1 MSLSKYKKK
10 ENVFLRSKVA
20 RRIFSLFI
28 VCALFPLGALALF
41 SYNQVTDQLQRQ
53 ADKRLHQASKAAGMS
68 VIERLTFLETDM
80 KIITSRLRKGTVGAL
95 EPATREFKE
104 RLARHFKGLA
114 LIGDEG
120 RIIDSTGAV
129 HMFPL
134 LSSDE
139 QRHIYKGKTLVKVS
153 PGVEGAVGVFMAMAL
168 DPGQPG
174 KGLLFGEVKPGHLWG
189 PEGFLSPMTE
199 LFVFDEHGNVLFA
212 SSPGRA
218 PAEELSAAMGKNPVF
233 GRFEWTRGNEAHL
246 AGYWTIFMSPQFFDK
261 WMMVYSQSKAD
272 ILEPLNTF
280 KKIFQLVVVLSFL
293 VVGLLSLRQIRRSLV
308 PIELLKDAT
317 RRVADRDFS
326 NPVKITSDD
335 EFEEL
340 GSSFNE
346 MADNL
351 DTHLRV
357 MAAINHVGMSLSAEK
372 DTNRLMEIILLG
384 AKSITNADGGALYTV
399 AEDKHLRLSA
409 MYIDSLNLEMDSVC
423 RSSIPLYDEEG
434 RPNTNIVAAYSV
446 LNDATINIPDIYAE
460 EGFDFSGNRDF
471 DREADYRSRSFLSV
485 PMKNH
490 ENEVIGVLQLT
501 NAKDKLSQEFVPFSE
516 ESRRMAE
523 TLAAQAAVA
532 LTKNKLVENFKR
544 LFDALMEL
552 IATAIDEKSSYTGSH
567 CRRVPDLTMM
577 LAEAVSN
584 RRDGFF
590 KDFNLS
596 EEEMYELR
604 VAAMLHDCGK
614 VTTPTHIVDKTTKL
628 ETIFDR
634 IHLVDTRFEVL
645 KRDAQI
651 EFLRNKLAALNGGQD
666 LSELE
671 EEIKT
676 RLSRLEEDRDF
687 VRSCNNGRE
696 YMAEKDQD
704 KLREVARKYRWV
716 NAKGEEEPILSEDE
730 VYNLAVPKGTITAE
744 EREVINQHVKTTI
757 KMLESLPYP
766 KSLRNVPRFAEAHH
780 ERMDGKG
787 YPRGLTREQIPV
799 QGRIIALSDIFEAL
813 TAKDRPY
820 KKGLTLMEA
829 LRIMGAA
836 AQEGQIDPDLFN
848 VFINEKVYLRYAEK
862 YLPPEQIDEVVPSKI
877 PGYAPAQPTE
887 GAPCKR
893 TTRSMQQQIGQG
905 KGSSTF
911 KASR

>member
-1 MSLSKYKKK
+1 MSLSKYKKM
-10 ENVFLRSKVA
+10 EYVFLRSKVA
-20 RRIFSLFI
+20 RRIFFLFI
-28 VCALFPLGALALF
+28 VCALFPLGALAYF
-41 SYNQVTDQLQRQ
+41 SYNQVTEQLQHQ

-68 VIERLTFLETDM
+68 VIERLTFLETDL
-80 KIITSRLRKGTVGAL
+80 KIIASRLRTGTAGGL
-95 EPATREFKE
+95 ESATREFKE
-104 RLARHFKGLA
+104 RLASHFKGIT

-120 RIIDSTGAV
+120 QIIDSMGAA
-129 HMFPL
+129 HMLPP

-139 QRHIYKGKTLVKVS
+139 QKHVYKGKTLVKVS
-153 PGVEGAVGVFMAMAL
+153 PSVERPASVFMAMAL
-168 DPGQPG
+168 DPAQPE

-199 LFVFDEHGNVLFA
+199 LFVLNEYGDVLFA
-212 SSPGRA
+212 SSPNQVPSDELA
-218 PAEELSAAMGKNPVF
+218 AALEKSPAF
-233 GRFEWTRGNEAHL
+233 GRFEWTHENEEHL

-261 WMMVYSQSKAD
+261 WILVHGESKAD
-272 ILEPLNTF
+272 ILEPLATF

-293 VVGLLSLRQIRRSLV
+293 VVGLLSLNQIRRNLV

-317 RRVADRDFS
+317 RRVAERDFS
-326 NPVKITSDD
+326 EPVRIESDD
-335 EFEEL
+335 EFKEL

-351 DTHLRV
+351 ETHLRV
-357 MAAINHVGMSLSAEK
+357 MTAINRIGMSLSAEK

-399 AEDKHLRLSA
+399 AEDKHLRLST
-409 MYIDSLNLEMDSVC
+409 MYIDSLNLEMDSVY
-423 RSSIPLYDEEG
+423 STSIPLYDEKG
-434 RPNTNIVAAYSV
+434 QPNTNIVAAYSV

-460 EGFDFSGNRDF
+460 EDFDFSGNRDF
-471 DREADYRSRSFLSV
+471 DREAGYRSQSFLSV

-501 NAKDKLSQEFVPFSE
+501 NAKDKLSQEIVPFSE

-532 LTKNKLVENFKR
+532 LTKNKLVEDFKR

-584 RRDGFF
+584 KRDGFF

-614 VTTPTHIVDKTTKL
+614 VTTPPHIVDKATKL
-628 ETIFDR
+628 ETIFNR

-645 KRDAQI
+645 KRDAHI
-651 EFLRNKLAALNGGQD
+651 EFLRNKLAALNGDSD
-666 LSELE
+666 LSELGA
-671 EEIKT
+671 EIKT
-676 RLSRLEEDRDF
+676 HFSQLEKDRDF
-687 VRSCNNGRE
+687 VRSCNNGGE
-696 YMAEKDQD
+696 YMAEEDQD
-704 KLREVARKYRWV
+704 RLKEVARKYRWV
-716 NAKGEEEPILSEDE
+716 NAKGEEEPILSEEE
-730 VYNLAVPKGTITAE
+730 VYNLAIPKGTITAE
-744 EREVINQHVKTTI
+744 EREVINQHVNTTI

-787 YPRGLTREQIPV
+787 YPKGLTREQIPV

-820 KKGLTLMEA
+820 KKALTLMEA
-829 LRIMGAA
+829 LHIMGALT
-836 AQEGQIDPDLFN
+836 QGGQIDPDVFN
-848 VFINEKVYLRYAEK
+848 VFVSEKVYLRYAEK
-862 YLPPEQIDEVVPSKI
+862 YLPQEQIDEVDPSRI
-877 PGYAPAQPTE
+877 PGYAPACT
-887 GAPCKR
+887 
-893 TTRSMQQQIGQG
+893 
-905 KGSSTF
+905 
-911 KASR
+911 